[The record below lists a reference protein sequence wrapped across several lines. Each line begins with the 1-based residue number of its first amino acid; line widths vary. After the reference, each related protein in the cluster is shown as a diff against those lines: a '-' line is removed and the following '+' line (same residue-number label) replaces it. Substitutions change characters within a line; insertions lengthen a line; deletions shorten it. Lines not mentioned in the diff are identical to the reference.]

1 MADAIRRG
9 ARTNP
14 NARYEARYKQVK
26 LQTMYV
32 SMLWRCSPNDKRYLI
47 NPVISLDCFEL
58 EVIKSDI
65 MNPIT

>member
-1 MADAIRRG
+1 MRITRKGGLELAALGGHKQVAGAIRRG

-32 SMLWRCSPNDKRYLI
+32 SIVVALFTER
-47 NPVISLDCFEL
+47 
-58 EVIKSDI
+58 
-65 MNPIT
+65 